1 MSHSRT
7 PIRSLM
13 AVTLSASVI
22 AGSLLAAPAAT
33 AAPEASALDLTSKNT
48 EFVERDGARLILD
61 GQAFRASGTN
71 IYWLGLDE
79 NVGGVDY
86 PTYFRIKDALDTA
99 SRMGI
104 NVVRSH
110 MMTSTGQNDA
120 NPLAIMPR
128 LGEYNED
135 AFRTIDFAV
144 AYAGSLGIRLI
155 LPLTDEWAYYHGGHR
170 DFTTPLGLESADFY
184 TSPDAIA
191 AYQEYVDVIL
201 SRTNPLTG
209 VRYVDDPTV
218 LAWELGNELEG
229 MTLEWINAQVDFIAE
244 RAPQQLIAAG
254 RRFDIDPDTLAA
266 PNLDIVDVHYYPPT
280 AERVS
285 ADAAAV
291 TDAGKVYIGGEYA
304 STAATTELL
313 DAAAA
318 DPNVSG
324 MFFWSLFGNNDR
336 GGLVPH
342 DDGFTLHYP
351 GETDRMR
358 ESVQAI
364 ADYSRD
370 LELPL
375 ATGPVDA
382 PLIVSIEQNNAINR
396 VAWRG
401 SAGAQDYRVQRSI
414 GGGGW
419 SDLTADPVGA
429 QDSPLTDLESPAGAA
444 YRVVARAGDGSATA
458 SDTVEPEGST
468 VTVDPLSDWRVV
480 AAHSGA
486 ELVAPEGANAVD
498 ATATAVWRAAGIRDA
513 AFRLT
518 DVDGVEVSVSID
530 GSTWTPVPTT
540 TREVDGSKEVTASA
554 IEGEYV
560 RVSWTRGTVLE
571 RATVWSAAPRVALF
585 DPLDDF
591 SRTSAHSG
599 SLSFDTGNP
608 ALFSGDTSRLK
619 RDAADGAESVT
630 WSYDGISGADLV
642 AYYWPDQPVIPLTLE
657 GSPDGEQWRTL
668 EPAIDG
674 GDGNWKRYV
683 YRLRDLDGVNHVRVS
698 WDGAAGEV
706 WTPQLSQ
713 ISLFS
718 PNAPQLGVPGEVA
731 ADTPA
736 DGTAEVR
743 ATPQFRW
750 TPATD
755 AAYYRF
761 TLATDSALNDVVASA
776 TGLSS
781 PSYRPEIDLAPQ
793 TTYYWRVDAVNGLGS
808 TSSPTWSFST
818 AARPT
823 SDLVIDDFE
832 AYVDDAALT
841 AAYVRNTGGGA
852 ITPALRAEGGDQVG
866 VFTYDLGTPGYA
878 GVVRT
883 LPEAA
888 SWFGYEGIG
897 LTLDAPVGATVTV
910 QFVASGGYWE
920 TQVPVEE
927 VGAHRVELDFE
938 DFAPPAWAGESR
950 LDLSA
955 VTQFALY
962 VAGTPQGALVVDDI
976 AALAPSDAPG
986 PTPQPTPTP
995 TPEPTPTP
1003 TGVPTPAPGGNP
1015 GQTPAP
1021 GGGAPAPGSPAPGA
1035 APGASTPPVGS
1046 DASGSLATTGSAL
1059 PTGLAVLGA
1068 LLLLA
1073 GAVSVALRRR
1083 RARS

>member
-1 MSHSRT
+1 
-7 PIRSLM
+7 M
-13 AVTLSASVI
+13 AATLSASVV
-22 AGSLLAAPAAT
+22 AGSLLAAPGAAAA
-33 AAPEASALDLTSKNT
+33 AAPVASALDLTSKNT
-48 EFVERDGARLILD
+48 AFVERDGARLTLD

-99 SRMGI
+99 SRMGV

-110 MMTSTGQNDA
+110 MMTSTGQDDA

-128 LGEYNED
+128 LGEYNDE

-191 AYQEYVDVIL
+191 AYQEYVDVVL

-209 VRYVDDPTV
+209 VKYVDDPTV

-229 MTLEWINAQVDFIAE
+229 MTLDWINAQVDFIAE

-266 PNLDIVDVHYYPPT
+266 PDLDIVDVHYYPPT

-285 ADAAAV
+285 ADAATV
-291 TDAGKVYIGGEYA
+291 TEAGKVYIGGEYA
-304 STAATTELL
+304 STAASSALL
-313 DAAAA
+313 NAAAS
-318 DPNVSG
+318 DENVSG

-358 ESVQAI
+358 ESVGAI
-364 ADYSRD
+364 EDFGRD
-370 LELPL
+370 LGLPI
-375 ATGPVDA
+375 ATGPADA

-396 VAWRG
+396 ISWRG
-401 SAGAQDYRVQRSI
+401 SAGAQGYLVQRSVD
-414 GGGGW
+414 GGAW
-419 SDLTADPVGA
+419 SDLNAESGAALSPV
-429 QDSPLTDLESPAGAA
+429 TDLESPAGAA
-444 YRVVARAGDGSATA
+444 YRVVARTADGSETA
-458 SDTVEPEGST
+458 SDTVEPDGAT
-468 VTVDPLSDWRVV
+468 VTADPLSDWRIVSG
-480 AAHSGA
+480 HSGA
-486 ELVAPEGANAVD
+486 ELVAPEGALAVD
-498 ATATAVWRAAGIRDA
+498 ATATAVWRAAGIRAA
-513 AFRLT
+513 AFRL
-518 DVDGVEVSVSID
+518 DDAEGVEVSVSVD
-530 GSTWTPVPTT
+530 GSTWTTVPSES
-540 TREVDGSKEVTASA
+540 REVDGSSEVVAST

-560 RVSWTRGTVLE
+560 RVSWARGSVLE

-608 ALFSGDTSRLK
+608 AQFMGDTSRLK

-630 WSYDGISGADLV
+630 WAYDGISGADLI
-642 AYYWPDQPVIPLTLE
+642 AFYWPDQPVIPLTLS
-657 GSPDGEQWRTL
+657 GSSDGEQWRTL
-668 EPAIDG
+668 DPAIDG

-683 YRLRDLDGVNHVRVS
+683 YRLRDLQDVNHLRVS

-713 ISLFS
+713 ISLYS
-718 PNAPQLGVPGEVA
+718 PNAPELGAPGAVT

-736 DGTAEVR
+736 DGASDIR
-743 ATPQFRW
+743 ATPAFRW
-750 TPATD
+750 TPGTD

-761 TLATDSALNDVVASA
+761 TLATDAALTDVVASA

-781 PSYRPEIDLAPQ
+781 PSYRPAIDLQPQ
-793 TTYYWRVDAVNGLGS
+793 TTYHWRVDAVNGLGS
-808 TSSPTWSFST
+808 TSSSTWSFTT

-832 AYVDDAALT
+832 SYVDDAALT
-841 AAYVRNTGGGA
+841 QAYVRNTGGGA
-852 ITPALRAEGGDQVG
+852 ITPTLRAGQGDHAG
-866 VFTYDLGTPGYA
+866 VFTYDLGAPGYA
-878 GVVRT
+878 GVIRT
-883 LPEAA
+883 LTEPV

-920 TQVPVEE
+920 TQVPVEKP
-927 VGAHRVELDFE
+927 GAQRVELGFE

-950 LDLSA
+950 LDLSE
-955 VTQFALY
+955 VTQIALY
-962 VAGTPQGALVVDDI
+962 VAGTAQGAVVVDDI
-976 AALAPSDAPG
+976 AALAPTVAPG
-986 PTPQPTPTP
+986 PGPTP
-995 TPEPTPTP
+995 TPEPTGTPDPTTAP
-1003 TGVPTPAPGGNP
+1003 TAAPVEDT
-1015 GQTPAP
+1015 GQTPAS
-1021 GGGAPAPGSPAPGA
+1021 GEGSPASGA
-1035 APGASTPPVGS
+1035 ATDP
-1046 DASGSLATTGSAL
+1046 SGSLATTGSTL
-1059 PTGLAVLGA
+1059 PAGVAVIGI
-1068 LLLLA
+1068 LLLLT
-1073 GAVSVALRRR
+1073 GAVSVVLRRR
-1083 RARS
+1083 RTRS